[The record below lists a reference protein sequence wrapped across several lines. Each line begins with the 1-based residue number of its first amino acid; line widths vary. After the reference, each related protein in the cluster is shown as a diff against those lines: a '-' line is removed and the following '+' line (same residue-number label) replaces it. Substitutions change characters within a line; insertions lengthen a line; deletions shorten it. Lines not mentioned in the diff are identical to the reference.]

1 MLGHVRSIATLQ
13 VSLGWLLL
21 SGLLVLKVAG
31 AVAAVDSV
39 TRNAGALQDEAQAL
53 WSGCRICHS
62 TVEMQRGPM
71 LEGLPSWYVLAQLE
85 KFRKGVRGKD
95 PDNKSEWLMGSA
107 IQQFSQTNAWSNL
120 AQWISRQPPTPG
132 PRVIRGDREKGRQLY
147 AACAS
152 CHGALGEGQA
162 QLGGPPLNVQE
173 DWYLR
178 EQMVKFKQGARG
190 HHQAD
195 LGGIIMRE
203 AAQGLE
209 KSDID
214 DLVAFLGHLRPKAQ
228 IQSENH

>member
-1 MLGHVRSIATLQ
+1 
-13 VSLGWLLL
+13 
-21 SGLLVLKVAG
+21 
-31 AVAAVDSV
+31 
-39 TRNAGALQDEAQAL
+39 
-53 WSGCRICHS
+53 
-62 TVEMQRGPM
+62 M

-120 AQWISRQPPTPG
+120 AQWIS
-132 PRVIRGDREKGRQLY
+132 RQLY

-214 DLVAFLGHLRPKAQ
+214 DLVAFLSHLRPKAQ